1 MNRVKSGVIRA
12 SVISGS
18 IGALVAGGVAWA
30 VASASGEHHDLA
42 TAQAAPNAA
51 VAPSPNAAAMPS
63 DVVADVAE
71 RAMKSVVSVSAT
83 KVMPTGMGSG
93 FPGPAPF
100 FFGLPAPRREA
111 QGLGSG
117 VFVRSDGIVLT
128 NHHVVEGAKEIRVT
142 TYDRR
147 ELPAV
152 VLGSD
157 EKSDLAVLRVKGN
170 LQGLTPLPFGR
181 SSSLRLGQTVLAI
194 GNPFGVGQT
203 VTQGIVSA
211 KGRADLGITANEDF
225 IQTDAA
231 INPGNSGGALVDLK
245 GQLVGINTA
254 ILSRTGGNVGIGFA
268 IPSDMVKPIMEA
280 LISKGQVDRGWL
292 GVGIQDVD
300 SEMGEALELGS
311 RRGVLIAEVRPDSP
325 AERAGLKPGDVVT
338 RVGAT
343 QVQTTGELRNAVA
356 LAGANKKVELTIL
369 RDGKERTISV
379 ALGKAP
385 DREDRSA
392 ESGSGQSP
400 ASNSLDGFTVQ
411 PLDRDA
417 RQQLHVPARIER
429 GVVVAE
435 VEPGSA
441 AARTG
446 LRPGD
451 VILEVDRRPVDGL
464 QSFEK
469 LWKGAGDKKLLVVYR
484 QGRTLFLV
492 TRR

>member
-1 MNRVKSGVIRA
+1 MIQEKSGTIRA

-18 IGALVAGGVAWA
+18 IGALLAGGVAWA
-30 VASASGEHHDLA
+30 VASSNGGHHELA
-42 TAQAAPNAA
+42 TAQAAPRAA
-51 VAPSPNAAAMPS
+51 VAPNAAAMPR
-63 DVVADVAE
+63 DLVADVAE
-71 RAMKSVVSVSAT
+71 RAMKSVVSISAT
-83 KVMPTGMGSG
+83 KVIPAGMGSRL
-93 FPGPAPF
+93 PGLTPF
-100 FFGLPAPRREA
+100 FFGVPEPRREA

-128 NHHVVEGAKEIRVT
+128 NHHVIDGAKEIKVT

-157 EKSDLAVLRVKGN
+157 EKSDLAVLRVQGN
-170 LQGLTPLPFGR
+170 LKGLAPLTFGR

-231 INPGNSGGALVDLK
+231 INPGNSGGALIDLK

-268 IPSDMVKPIMEA
+268 IPSDMIKPIMEA
-280 LISKGQVDRGWL
+280 LISKGHVDRGWL

-300 SEMGEALELGS
+300 SEMGEALHLGS
-311 RRGVLIAEVRPDSP
+311 QRGVLIAEVQPGSP
-325 AERAGLKPGDVVT
+325 AERAGLKAGDVVT
-338 RVGAT
+338 RVDT
-343 QVQTTGELRNAVA
+343 TRVETTGELRNAVA
-356 LAGANKKVELTIL
+356 LAGANKKAELTVV
-369 RDGKERTISV
+369 RDGKARAVTV
-379 ALGKAP
+379 MLGTAP
-385 DREDRSA
+385 DKEARSA
-392 ESGSGQSP
+392 GPESVKSSP
-400 ASNSLDGFTVQ
+400 SSSLDGVTLR
-411 PLDRDA
+411 PLDHEM
-417 RQQLHVPARIER
+417 RQRLRVPERIEG
-429 GVVVAE
+429 GVVVTE
-435 VEPGSA
+435 VEPGSTA
-441 AARTG
+441 AKTG

-451 VILEVDRRPVDGL
+451 VILEVDRRSVNGL

-469 LWKGAGDKKLLVVYR
+469 LWKSAGDKKLLVVYR

-492 TRR
+492 TRS